1 MIDNIWLYTIG
12 STLLVSLVALIGIL
26 TLAINE
32 KHLQK
37 ILILL
42 VSFAAGSLIGDVF
55 IHILPEAVEEF
66 GFDLS
71 MSLAMITGILTF
83 FILEKFVHWHHC
95 HNVSD
100 QHHKP
105 FIVTNLMGDMLHS
118 FIDGLFIAGSYLV
131 DIKLGIATTIAVM
144 LHEAP
149 QEIGDFGLLLHGGV
163 RKSKALLLN
172 FGAALFAIAGA
183 TVGLLI
189 GETNEE
195 LLKIIL
201 PFTAGAFIY
210 IAHTDLFP
218 ELHKES
224 ENLKASGLQFLMIL
238 AGIGTMALLLLLELE
253 G

>member
-1 MIDNIWLYTIG
+1 MTSSTLWLYTLG
-12 STLLVSLVALIGIL
+12 STLVVSLVALIGIL
-26 TLAINE
+26 TLAVNE
-32 KHLQK
+32 KRLQK

-71 MSLAMITGILTF
+71 MSLAMMSGILVF
-83 FILEKFVHWHHC
+83 FVLEKFVHWHHC
-95 HNVSD
+95 HSVKD

-105 FIVTNLMGDMLHS
+105 FIVTNLIGDMLHS
-118 FIDGLFIAGSYLV
+118 FIDGLFIAGSYMV
-131 DIKLGIATTIAVM
+131 DVKLGIATTIAVM

-149 QEIGDFGLLLHGGV
+149 QEIGDFGLLLHGGLK
-163 RKSKALLLN
+163 KSKALYLN
-172 FGAALFAIAGA
+172 FGAALFSLAGA
-183 TVGLLI
+183 TIGLLI
-189 GETNEE
+189 GSNNED
-195 LLKIIL
+195 LLKVVL

-224 ENLKASGLQFLMIL
+224 EKLGSSGLQFLMIL
-238 AGIGTMALLLLLELE
+238 AGIAVMMLLLLLE
-253 G
+253 